1 MWKSKGN
8 SEREREINRWDLPVS
23 NVSPRG
29 RTRGIGGLLMGVEI
43 SISDRHG
50 FVHFFFQVRNQRLWW
65 WLWQWRRNRG
75 EWDTVWILVRERARG
90 FLTVKMV
97 VSRLIRDNPSSLFR
111 YKKMDP
117 KTKQFGERERE
128 EAVKEGAEW
137 NQMKKVSRDRC
148 DGVGAYLCL
157 LLCHFS
163 LTSSKSI
170 TGRFWSTFNY
180 IYFLS

>member
-1 MWKSKGN
+1 
-8 SEREREINRWDLPVS
+8 
-23 NVSPRG
+23 
-29 RTRGIGGLLMGVEI
+29 MGVEI

-50 FVHFFFQVRNQRLWW
+50 FVHFFFQVRNQRLWC

-128 EAVKEGAEW
+128 IERRSSEGRSWVES
-137 NQMKKVSRDRC
+137 NEKGFERQMWWGWGWGLFVLPLSF
-148 DGVGAYLCL
+148 
-157 LLCHFS
+157 FS
-163 LTSSKSI
+163 DVV
-170 TGRFWSTFNY
+170 
-180 IYFLS
+180 